1 MGLRRDPVESQI
13 RDTFER
19 LMADIAH
26 KAEVKRLRLDG
37 VEETAAQN
45 ISKDRHDTVEMYTT
59 TDNRELRDN

>member
-1 MGLRRDPVESQI
+1 
-13 RDTFER
+13 
-19 LMADIAH
+19 MADIAH